1 MRIKRSTIVAI
12 GLAITA
18 ASPQT
23 ASAEPSPTPS
33 ASPMSDYQ
41 NALNQYRSDMQQY
54 RTLISNREQS
64 KKLIIQGFLVAISS
78 ANGAAQSAL
87 RTAKTADAITAIREQ
102 LRISIRIASS
112 TRDSANTGL
121 GPLPLEPIKPVKLQ
135 ETAPLK
141 KTKP

>member
-1 MRIKRSTIVAI
+1 MGIKRSTIAAI

-18 ASPQT
+18 ASPHT

-33 ASPMSDYQ
+33 VSPMSDYQ
-41 NALNQYRSDMQQY
+41 NALNQYKSDIQQY

-64 KKLIIQGFLVAISS
+64 KKLITQGFLLAISS
-78 ANGAAQSAL
+78 ANSAAQSAL
-87 RTAKTADAITAIREQ
+87 RTAKTADAITAVREQ

-112 TRDSANTGL
+112 ARDAANTGL
-121 GPLPLEPIKPVKLQ
+121 GPLPIEPIKPVKLQ

>member
-1 MRIKRSTIVAI
+1 MGIKRSTIAAI

-18 ASPQT
+18 ASPHT

-41 NALNQYRSDMQQY
+41 IALNQYG
-54 RTLISNREQS
+54 TLMSNREQS
-64 KKLIIQGFLVAISS
+64 KKLITQRFLLAISS
-78 ANGAAQSAL
+78 ANSAAQSAL
-87 RTAKTADAITAIREQ
+87 RTAKTADAITAVREQ
-102 LRISIRIASS
+102 LRISIRLASS
-112 TRDSANTGL
+112 ARDAANTGL
-121 GPLPLEPIKPVKLQ
+121 GPLPIEPIKPVKLQ